1 MLKRP
6 SISPLPT
13 HTLLEYPIYPI
24 LFVFFLCFFFQ
35 FVQIFFR
42 LAFLFKTLRYNNI
55 LHLACTI
62 YNNRK
67 HSALKTSEGTYSPY
81 TAHFSSHVNC
91 LLVRHHLKEQ
101 RQKQEKLR
109 TIFSLRP
116 SLQFKIG
123 AKVLLRRRKH
133 QFHKTD
139 TVFHPYFDQKIRTVT
154 AIDKST
160 LPWTYSISTDEN
172 DSESLKNRKFYYF
185 ELKRIGPYYEA
196 LEKDKRNGRTNSEKI
211 TVDNFSVENTSEG
224 TFLRSGKAFRS
235 KPTVFYTI
243 TRAGQVEKV
252 SKATLQLYQKIFG
265 RDIFLYND
273 IFYKKENQ
281 HLIV

>member
-24 LFVFFLCFFFQ
+24 LFVFFFFFFQ

-67 HSALKTSEGTYSPY
+67 HSALKTSEGTHSPY

-196 LEKDKRNGRTNSEKI
+196 LEKDKRNGRTN
-211 TVDNFSVENTSEG
+211 
-224 TFLRSGKAFRS
+224 
-235 KPTVFYTI
+235 
-243 TRAGQVEKV
+243 
-252 SKATLQLYQKIFG
+252 
-265 RDIFLYND
+265 
-273 IFYKKENQ
+273 
-281 HLIV
+281 

>member
-1 MLKRP
+1 M
-6 SISPLPT
+6 SIPFIRSC
-13 HTLLEYPIYPI
+13 
-24 LFVFFLCFFFQ
+24 LFFSFFFFQ

-67 HSALKTSEGTYSPY
+67 HSALKTSEGTHSPY